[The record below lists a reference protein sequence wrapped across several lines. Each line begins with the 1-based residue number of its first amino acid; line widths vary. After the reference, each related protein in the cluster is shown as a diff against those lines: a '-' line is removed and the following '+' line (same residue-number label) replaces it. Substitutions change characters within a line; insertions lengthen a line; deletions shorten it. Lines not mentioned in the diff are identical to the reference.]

1 MISKKMQDAF
11 VDQINEELF
20 SSYLYLSMAA
30 WFESQNLRGMAKWM
44 YVQAGEERGHGMK
57 FFDEIVERGGRV
69 KLAAI
74 KEPQFEW
81 KTPLEAFKAAFA
93 HEQHIT
99 KRINDLTDMA
109 IKEKDHASE
118 IFLQWFV
125 NEQVEEEANA
135 DEIVKKLEF
144 VGTTNHGLYLLDKE
158 LGARGAD

>member
-30 WFESQNLRGMAKWM
+30 WFESKNFHGMAKWM
-44 YVQAGEERGHGMK
+44 QVQAEEEREHAMK
-57 FFDEIVERGGRV
+57 FFDQIVERGGRV

-81 KTPLEAFKAAFA
+81 KNPLDAFQGAFA

-99 KRINDLTDMA
+99 KRINDLTDLA
-109 IKEKDHASE
+109 VKEKDHASQ

-125 NEQVEEEANA
+125 KEQVEEEAHA
-135 DEIVKKLEF
+135 DEIVHKLEF
-144 VGTTNHGLYLLDKE
+144 IGEAGHGLYMIDRE
-158 LGARGAD
+158 LGAREAD